1 VNAVTA
7 SERASRLGLLGA
19 ELWKLPAFLR
29 RDFLVAWSYRMAFFS
44 DILALF
50 SQALLFALVGLM
62 VEETVLPEYG
72 GTRATYME
80 FVAIGLTVGVFLG
93 IGLTR
98 VMTMLRAEQFQ
109 GTLEALMI
117 TPTSFWTIQLG
128 SAVYDLFYVPV
139 RTALFLAIITLLFGT
154 DFELSGVLPATLLL
168 LLFIPIVWGMGI
180 AAAAGTLT
188 FKRGAGGV
196 SFGATMLTIASGA
209 YVPLS
214 LLPDWIQGV
223 AEANPLAIVLEG
235 MRDALLGGT
244 GWSGIAHD
252 AVLLAPMAAASLAFG
267 VFAFRLAW
275 RRERRRGTLGLY

>member
-1 VNAVTA
+1 VSAGTA
-7 SERASRLGLLGA
+7 FEQASRASLLGA

-50 SQALLFALVGLM
+50 TQALLFALVGLM
-62 VEETVLPEYG
+62 IEPNVLPEYG

-98 VMTMLRAEQFQ
+98 VMSTMRAEQVQ

-139 RTALFLAIITLLFGT
+139 RTAVFLGIITLLFGT
-154 DFELSGVLPATLLL
+154 DFEPSGILPATLLL
-168 LLFIPIVWGMGI
+168 LLFIPIVWGLAI

-196 SFGATMLTIASGA
+196 AFGATILTIGSGA

-214 LLPDWIQGV
+214 LMPDWVQTV
-223 AEANPLAIVLEG
+223 AEVNPLAIVLEG

-252 AVLLAPMAAASLAFG
+252 VALLAPMAAASLAFG
-267 VFAFRLAW
+267 AFAFRLAL
-275 RRERRRGTLGLY
+275 RREKRRGSLGLY